1 MASKPKRYHAMSN
14 NLFFRELVC
23 GLSIEETAELCF
35 KSVKTVKLW
44 DKGKPI
50 PPECKR
56 LMRMK
61 RSKEL
66 GISNE
71 WQQFTMRNDR
81 LELPTGQ
88 LVTPHQ
94 ILLGVALLELGAE
107 NDRRVSHKVIKYAR
121 ALKEMI

>member
-1 MASKPKRYHAMSN
+1 MKRHVISK
-14 NLFFRELVC
+14 NLYFRELIC
-23 GLSIEETAELCF
+23 GLSIEETANLCF
-35 KSVKTVKLW
+35 KSVRTVKLW
-44 DKGKPI
+44 DKGNPI

-56 LMRMK
+56 LMRIK
-61 RSKEL
+61 RSSEL
-66 GISNE
+66 GISNA

-94 ILLGVALLELGAE
+94 VLLGVALLELGAE
-107 NDRRVSHKVIKYAR
+107 NDIRVSNKVIKYAR